1 MNKIHIE
8 KNFGSGNADRP
19 LFGRKMCAEKF
30 PELYTDTSAKSI
42 LWKSWIM
49 ILASWKRSRIPFSTS
64 LVHWKQLCDSWI

>member
-8 KNFGSGNADRP
+8 KNSVQETLIVP

-30 PELYTDTSAKSI
+30 PELYADTSEKHSV
-42 LWKSWIM
+42 KSWIM